1 MKKKHAVVMKNTLMF
16 LALFLAFGCKK
27 ETENAG
33 NFDYFIFGT
42 AYGKCIDNCVTL
54 FKLEGQNLFADDNA
68 QYTTLS
74 DSENLPFQTTSLSAD
89 KVALAETLEAQI
101 PANLYNEPNGNVG
114 CPDCY
119 DQGLYF
125 VKIKIGDTI
134 HEWRVDRDVK
144 EYAAFCKLIRT
155 TTQQLE

>member
-1 MKKKHAVVMKNTLMF
+1 MKNTLLF
-16 LALFLAFGCKK
+16 FALLLAFGCKK
-27 ETENAG
+27 ETKDAG

-42 AYGKCIDNCVTL
+42 AYGMCIDNCVTL
-54 FKLEGQNLFADDNA
+54 FKLEGENLFADDNA

-74 DSENLPFQTTSLSAD
+74 DSENLPFKTTSLPAD
-89 KVALAETLEAQI
+89 KVTLAKTLQTQI
-101 PANLYNEPNGNVG
+101 PINLFNEPNGNVG

-134 HEWRVDRDVK
+134 HEWRIDRDVK
-144 EYAAFCKLIRT
+144 EYAAFCELIRT
-155 TTQQLE
+155 TKEQMD